1 MAQSYA
7 GPIFDGLPDWA
18 RVPIARLES
27 FHWEGEAPYRP
38 ASFAQLCAVRGKGVF
53 VRMWS
58 FEEPVRAVA
67 CERDDPVY
75 KDSCLECFLNPFPA
89 LENGDL
95 DFEMNPKGVFLAEF
109 GPGREGRVRLSK
121 MTDLAPVVT
130 PFSLSTPQGDA
141 WGVLLLI
148 PVEQILKTGDRVV
161 EIRNRLMQAAARIIR
176 EHLLEGAEG
185 FRRIMENNRVCDV
198 LAGIGIGN
206 KIINTPAMT
215 LCILIIGRAVYRA
228 VDRERFPLRI
238 SARRLDLPAQIGGHA
253 EDILHELIR
262 IVKDM
267 SIDLLQQEIPVLTA
281 LLEMQDIGIVDMPV
295 VNPVITDVVATQR
308 ELALDLLK
316 LERKLAHVSH
326 TAFLTIIS
334 NSYM

>member
-7 GPIFDGLPDWA
+7 GPIFDGSPDWA

-27 FHWEGEAPYRP
+27 FHWEGDAPYRP

-89 LENGDL
+89 LQNAYL
-95 DFEMNPKGVFLAEF
+95 NFEMNPKGVFLTEF

-121 MTDLAPVVT
+121 MTDWAPVVT

-148 PVEQILKTGDRVV
+148 PVE
-161 EIRNRLMQAAARIIR
+161 
-176 EHLLEGAEG
+176 
-185 FRRIMENNRVCDV
+185 
-198 LAGIGIGN
+198 
-206 KIINTPAMT
+206 
-215 LCILIIGRAVYRA
+215 LIEAVYGRPFPIVSCTMA
-228 VDRERFPLRI
+228 GNFYKCGDETERPHFGAYFPVG
-238 SARRLDLPAQIGGHA
+238 SAALGFHNPQRFGTI
-253 EDILHELIR
+253 ELI
-262 IVKDM
+262 
-267 SIDLLQQEIPVLTA
+267 E
-281 LLEMQDIGIVDMPV
+281 E
-295 VNPVITDVVATQR
+295 ATY
-308 ELALDLLK
+308 
-316 LERKLAHVSH
+316 
-326 TAFLTIIS
+326 I
-334 NSYM
+334 